1 MQAPLIINSYKTKI
15 INLLPIN
22 TTRVLFRVNNYIIIK
37 IKFVRKWLCFYTSQ
51 ISLISPDG
59 WILISSLPSICVVLN
74 ENLAL
79 HSWKGKDI
87 LKQPLQ
93 VFLNVKLLY
102 YSQTW
107 QFLKNC
113 NMESKNVLMNFYFI
127 FLPFYIT
134 V

>member
-1 MQAPLIINSYKTKI
+1 MALFLYISDFFNIFRWLDFHIFSAF
-15 INLLPIN
+15 NL
-22 TTRVLFRVNNYIIIK
+22 
-37 IKFVRKWLCFYTSQ
+37 WCF
-51 ISLISPDG
+51 D
-59 WILISSLPSICVVLN
+59 

-107 QFLKNC
+107 QFLKYC